1 MKDLYLS
8 DISPKDKPWD
18 KKRAQTDLI
27 QEIYR
32 NTEFHPKFEQ
42 MSGCGQELVF
52 ALVADDLGE
61 VSFKLQSARFCRVR
75 HCPQCQWRRSLKLV
89 GRFLKALPNI
99 QGDYPTARFIFLTLT
114 VKNPR
119 TEDLRETL
127 EWMNKAWTRVTQRKQ
142 FPALGWIKSVEVTC
156 SKSEPGMSH
165 PHFHVLIM
173 VPAGYF
179 GSAGGY
185 LSQDKWVELWRKSLR
200 VEYQP
205 SVHVRS
211 VKPKKGSEMSAAIV
225 ETLKYG
231 VKPEEA
237 INDPLWLLELTRQLH
252 NTRAIAVGGVL
263 RRYLSEEE
271 PQDLINI
278 NEQEDEAEP
287 VTEEKFKFGWRQQ
300 VKRYVYKKPVEQLE
314 QETNS

>member
-1 MKDLYLS
+1 MIYLS
-8 DISPKDKPWD
+8 DVSPKDKPWD
-18 KKRAQTDLI
+18 KKRAQTDLA

-32 NTEFHPKFEQ
+32 NTKHHPKFER

-52 ALVADDLGE
+52 ALVANGLGE
-61 VSFKLQSARFCRVR
+61 VSFKLKSARFCRVR
-75 HCPQCQWRRSLKLV
+75 HCPFCQWRRSLKLV
-89 GRFLKALPNI
+89 GRFSKALPNI
-99 QGDYPTARFIFLTLT
+99 QRDYPTARFIFLTLT

-127 EWMNKAWTRVTQRKQ
+127 EWMNKAWTLLTKRKQ
-142 FPALGWIKSVEVTC
+142 FPALGWIKSVEVTR

-165 PHFHVLIM
+165 PHFHVLMM

-185 LSQDKWVELWRKSLR
+185 LSKDKWVELWQKSLR
-200 VEYQP
+200 VGYQP
-205 SVHVRS
+205 SVHVTA
-211 VKPKKGSEMSAAIV
+211 VKPKKGSEISAAIK

-237 INDPLWLLELTRQLH
+237 INDPLWLLELTDQLH
-252 NTRAIAVGGVL
+252 NTRAIAVGGVF

-278 NEQEDEAEP
+278 NEQEEEAEP
-287 VTEEKFKFGWRQQ
+287 VTEENFKFGWRQQ
-300 VKRYVYKKPVEQLE
+300 IKRYVYKKSVEQLE
-314 QETNS
+314 QESDS